1 MNVKLWIL
9 TRQDTPQAGE
19 VTACVIAMP
28 TEKEARELANQES
41 QAEGYVWTD
50 GSLVEANLLAENTV
64 EGVEGVV
71 CVVKE

>member
-1 MNVKLWIL
+1 MNVKLFKL
-9 TRQDTPQAGE
+9 SRTDVPMAGE
-19 VTACVIAMP
+19 VTACIVAMP

-50 GSLVEANLLAENTV
+50 ASLVEATLLAENTV

-71 CVVKE
+71 LVVRE

>member
-1 MNVKLWIL
+1 MNVKLWKL
-9 TRQDTPQAGE
+9 TRQDTPMAGE

-28 TEKEARELANQES
+28 TEKEAREMANQES
-41 QAEGYVWTD
+41 AAEGYIWTD
-50 GSLVEANLLAENTV
+50 GSLVEAKLLAENTV